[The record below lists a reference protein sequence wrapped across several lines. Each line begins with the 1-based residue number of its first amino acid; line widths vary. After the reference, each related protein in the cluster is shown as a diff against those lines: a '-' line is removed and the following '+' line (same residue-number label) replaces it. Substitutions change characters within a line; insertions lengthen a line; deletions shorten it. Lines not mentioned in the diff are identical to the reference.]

1 MFRRTHAL
9 PVGMALLTAGALAA
23 GCSGG
28 GSASSAG
35 SGNGAPVTIKAVLPP
50 NTGPITAADNAG
62 LKAIFFNEFLPAYQK
77 AHPNIT
83 DGNTVLNGGG
93 SPTGPSGPPFLGS
106 TGAIKL
112 NKPVVGMTLSQ
123 GGYYLGASDGG
134 IFTFPPGGVPP
145 FLGSRGGQPLNAP
158 IVGISG

>member
-1 MFRRTHAL
+1 VEGR
-9 PVGMALLTAGALAA
+9 VGV
-23 GCSGG
+23 G
-28 GSASSAG
+28 GSYLVA
-35 SGNGAPVTIKAVLPP
+35 
-50 NTGPITAADNAG
+50 
-62 LKAIFFNEFLPAYQK
+62 
-77 AHPNIT
+77 T
-83 DGNTVLNGGG
+83 DGGIFSV
-93 SPTGPSGPPFLGS
+93 PTGPSGPPFLGS